1 MCAPDPNQGRRDAA
15 RIENNKRIAKY
26 GADSIKQ
33 WNREVDVDDKVKNI
47 RGMGMS
53 RARSDFDEYAL
64 QLQGKG
70 LKTKETAA
78 KNYFQK
84 AFVNEGGRS
93 NRAGRNRRVQ
103 YLNNVAKVDQEMFKL
118 ATSGEAKAM
127 TGIQRRNEAMIQGQI
142 DSLGE
147 GPQFGMPTMMP
158 PKDRAGQLMNSISFG
173 MNVASG
179 IMSFTGS
186 DEKLKYDITKVGV
199 SPKGYNIYE
208 WRYKAN
214 NQKWR
219 GVIAQDVVKQNPMA
233 VGIMPSGFLGVN
245 YDKLDVKLEKVNE

>member
-1 MCAPDPNQGRRDAA
+1 
-15 RIENNKRIAKY
+15 
-26 GADSIKQ
+26 
-33 WNREVDVDDKVKNI
+33 
-47 RGMGMS
+47 
-53 RARSDFDEYAL
+53 
-64 QLQGKG
+64 
-70 LKTKETAA
+70 
-78 KNYFQK
+78 
-84 AFVNEGGRS
+84 
-93 NRAGRNRRVQ
+93 
-103 YLNNVAKVDQEMFKL
+103 
-118 ATSGEAKAM
+118 
-127 TGIQRRNEAMIQGQI
+127 
-142 DSLGE
+142 
-147 GPQFGMPTMMP
+147 
-158 PKDRAGQLMNSISFG
+158 